1 MGLGDRLQRLELRAE
16 ADDFIIR
23 QADGTEALFRAEQG
37 LEALLDL
44 IDGKDH
50 PLAAAARNSPDP
62 EWSGSFYN
70 SFPIEDLEDL
80 SE

>member
-1 MGLGDRLQRLELRAE
+1 MGLGDRLRRLELRAE

-50 PLAAAARNSPDP
+50 PLAMAARNSPDP